1 MCFKKR
7 GRKKCLSFFTLGKK
21 WHQKQGL
28 LIFGCCSEKQRCGG
42 RHHYL
47 PGECRECHSR
57 LLDACLQTTIV
68 QRPNNHFRFSACM
81 SGFIFQHFFGSFHY
95 TFPHICFS
103 SFGFLKEIAPT
114 SQFSQQKF
122 AQCSFFVNIRD
133 VWLNLVKFGYRTL
146 VHKNKACSVNALC
159 I

>member
-1 MCFKKR
+1 MSVIFHAI
-7 GRKKCLSFFTLGKK
+7 GKK

-95 TFPHICFS
+95 TFPHIICFS
-103 SFGFLKEIAPT
+103 SYGFLNNCKNCT
-114 SQFSQQKF
+114 NFLVFSAK
-122 AQCSFFVNIRD
+122 V
-133 VWLNLVKFGYRTL
+133 
-146 VHKNKACSVNALC
+146 CSVL
-159 I
+159 ILREYS